1 MSTRMVLAL
10 ALAALIILP
19 RLAVGLNRLAR
30 WTIHEAIQTQQQIDR
45 LESHRQHD
53 PAQSPGD

>member
-1 MSTRMVLAL
+1 MVLAL